1 MNNPWKNTDAA
12 FDVMFSDEVE
22 YTTIKTNET
31 SILVCCVF
39 PREDVDPFADSDNES
54 LIKAV
59 TILVRQKD
67 WPFTTKRPATGDQ
80 VLLVGGDKYKIAT
93 IDTEQN
99 WYRLTGRS
107 VG

>member
-1 MNNPWKNTDAA
+1 MTNPWKNSDAA
-12 FDVMFSDEVE
+12 FDVMFCDEVE
-22 YTTIKTNET
+22 YTTIKSNET
-31 SILVCCVF
+31 SILECCVF

-59 TILVRQKD
+59 TFLVRQKD
-67 WPFTTKRPATGDQ
+67 WHFTANRPATGDQ
-80 VLLVGGDKYKIAT
+80 VLMPNGDIYKIAT
-93 IDTEQN
+93 IDVEQN